1 MKFND
6 LIACIENLN
15 VVIANDES
23 LGDGFCIGH
32 SYFCNQTKC
41 SKNWMKSVIRYEI
54 IPMLQEY
61 WFDDNQKV
69 QTWINKLES
78 VLDD

>member
-1 MKFND
+1 
-6 LIACIENLN
+6 
-15 VVIANDES
+15 
-23 LGDGFCIGH
+23 
-32 SYFCNQTKC
+32 
-41 SKNWMKSVIRYEI
+41 MKSIIRYEI